1 MSPFFSQINRI
12 QLKNSASRKI
22 LPSAKLNLNLV
33 TETSGQSIITLS
45 QNDQTLLPLL
55 LTLVQF

>member
-1 MSPFFSQINRI
+1 MSPYISQINRTE
-12 QLKNSASRKI
+12 LKNSASRKI

-33 TETSGQSIITLS
+33 TETRGHTIITLS